1 MMWMDYRPDL
11 LIRLS
16 VEQVKASSAN
26 QLQNWTQDPRAPTHT
41 LNPVW
46 LRPGQPSASTQSQGT
61 IITFIQLRRWTHLG
75 GTTIDIL
82 PNEKTASLGPE
93 SHITFSGTQVAPMCV
108 IKVHGGRYFAFCFRG
123 HWLAGQSFNIEKT
136 LVNHSTLRR
145 LVVLHEQNDQVVMHH
160 S

>member
-1 MMWMDYRPDL
+1 MWMDYRPDL

-16 VEQVKASSAN
+16 VEQVKSSSAN
-26 QLQNWTQDPRAPTHT
+26 QLQNWTQDAPAPAHT
-41 LNPVW
+41 

-61 IITFIQLRRWTHLG
+61 IIAFIQLRRWTHLG

-82 PNEKTASLGPE
+82 PKEKTASLGPE
-93 SHITFSGTQVAPMCV
+93 SHITLSGTQVAPMCV
-108 IKVHGGRYFAFCFRG
+108 IKVHGGKYFAFCFRG
-123 HWLAGQSFNIEKT
+123 HWLAGQQFNTEKT

-145 LVVLHEQNDQVVMHH
+145 LVVIHEQNNQVVMHH